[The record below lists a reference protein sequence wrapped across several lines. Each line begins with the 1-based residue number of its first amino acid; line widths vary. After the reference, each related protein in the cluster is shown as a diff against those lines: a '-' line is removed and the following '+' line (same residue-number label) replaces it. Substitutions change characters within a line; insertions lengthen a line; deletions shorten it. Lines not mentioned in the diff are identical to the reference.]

1 MSIPSARKVPS
12 YLTAK
17 QASVVHICYGGE
29 GGQLAAVRI
38 LVHEFKA
45 RGLPTDVVALG
56 FAESLKGQA
65 NEWSHPR
72 SLNLVKIKRQG
83 DFGSMLSVISAIR
96 RIKPRVIF
104 CHSHRHALAGV
115 VGQIL
120 AGRLPTLVV
129 VEHQSTHLRSK
140 KDNFLSGAAI
150 AVSRGVVLLSRQ
162 YQETYPL
169 RRFQK
174 ALRRPTFIIPNGVL
188 VRRKFRVVEREPLSQ
203 FSHPKRVGMASR
215 LVPSKQH
222 DVLLRALKALRTSE
236 TCSDVRLIIAGE
248 GPTAK
253 ALESL
258 VEDLEVSDI
267 VDFLGHV
274 PTDEMQTFFENLDV
288 YAHGTLGEGLSIALL
303 EAAAAGT
310 PIVVSDVPGVRDF
323 FVHDRTALLVP
334 PSDPAAMAESIAR
347 ALHADEGARLATNA
361 HDWVTA
367 NYSGAQMAT
376 GYLAALDAVDPKG
389 KWEQS

>member
-1 MSIPSARKVPS
+1 MR
-12 YLTAK
+12 T
-17 QASVVHICYGGE
+17 
-29 GGQLAAVRI
+29 
-38 LVHEFKA
+38 LVQEFKA
-45 RGLPTDVVALG
+45 RGFPTDVVALG
-56 FAESLKGQA
+56 FADALKEQA

-83 DFGSMLSVISAIR
+83 DFGSMLSVITVIR

-115 VGQIL
+115 VGQIF
-120 AGRLPTLVV
+120 AGRWPTLVV

-140 KDNFLSGAAI
+140 KDNYLSGVAI

-174 ALRRPTFIIPNGVL
+174 TFRRPTFIIPNGVL
-188 VRRKFRVVEREPLSQ
+188 VRRKSRVVERKSRSQ
-203 FSHPKRVGMASR
+203 ISRPRRVGMASR

-222 DVLLRALKALRTSE
+222 DVLLRALKALRTSG
-236 TCSDVRLIIAGE
+236 TCPDVRLVIAGE
-248 GPTAK
+248 GPTSK

-258 VEDLEVSDI
+258 VDDLEISDI
-267 VDFLGHV
+267 VEFLGHV
-274 PTDEMQTFFENLDV
+274 PTDEMPAFFDELEV

-310 PIVVSDVPGVRDF
+310 PIVVSDVPGVRDL
-323 FVHDRTALLVP
+323 FVHERTALLVP
-334 PSDPAAMAESIAR
+334 PSDPTAMAEAIAR
-347 ALHADEGARLATNA
+347 ALNEEEGDRLATNA
-361 HDWVTA
+361 RDWVSA
-367 NYSGAQMAT
+367 NYSGVQMAT

-389 KWEQS
+389 KWAQNMT